1 MSDEW
6 LNINFATGHHGN
18 GSRIAV
24 GIAENATD
32 VHLYIVMKAISG
44 SSDHDERPL
53 VLQH

>member
-1 MSDEW
+1 MPPSDDCFNSKPVSDEW

-32 VHLYIVMKAISG
+32 VHLYIVMKAIFG
-44 SSDHDERPL
+44 
-53 VLQH
+53 